1 MKVLDLFAGEGG
13 WSAYAKD
20 AGHDVFTVD
29 YDRRFDVDLHH
40 DLRDAYGLYVALE
53 NWGQPD
59 IILASPP
66 CEGFT
71 VMNIGKNWNYDYTP
85 KSHTAQVAIE
95 TAMGAI
101 KATSMLNPKFW
112 VIENPRGMMRKMP
125 FMEDFERRTVTYCQL
140 GEDRMKPTD
149 LWGIFPPSLELPAPC
164 KNGDPCHVRAP
175 RGSKTKNSTQGI
187 KGASKRALVPYE
199 LGKLVVQAAERDI

>member
-20 AGHDVFTVD
+20 AGHDVITVD
-29 YDRRFDVDLHH
+29 YSDKFDTTFRH
-40 DLRDAYGLYVALE
+40 DLRDAYGLTVLLDG
-53 NWGQPD
+53 WQPD

-71 VMNIGKNWNYDYTP
+71 VMNIGKNWEYDLTP
-85 KSHTAQVAIE
+85 KSPTAKTAIE

-101 KATSMLNPKFW
+101 KAIDIIKPTFW

-125 FMEDFERRTVTYCQL
+125 WMQDYERRTVTYCQL
-140 GEDRMKPTD
+140 GEQRMKPTD
-149 LWGIFPPSLELPAPC
+149 LWGTFPPSLVLPEPC

-175 RGSKTKNSTQGI
+175 RGTKTKNSTQGI
-187 KGASKRALVPYE
+187 KEASKRALVPYE
-199 LGKLVVQAAERDI
+199 LSRLVIQAAERDI